1 MSDNRF
7 TLYVD
12 HQYASPY
19 AMSAFVALV
28 EKGIDFELRTLNLAA
43 GEHRDDAYRSRSLTG
58 RVPTLSHGDFHL
70 SESSAISEY
79 LEDLLPPPA
88 HPAAYPAHIV
98 DRARAR
104 QVQAWLRSDL
114 MPIREERPTSVIF
127 FEQPRTEPL
136 SAAAVSAAQRLC
148 SAAIEWLGHD
158 ADTLFGEWSI
168 ADTDLALMLN
178 RLVLNGDAVPE
189 SLVRYARLQWQ
200 RPSVQRWLALP
211 RS

>member
-1 MSDNRF
+1 MSGNSF
-7 TLYVD
+7 ILYVD

-19 AMSAFVALV
+19 AMSAFVTLV
-28 EKGIDFELRTLNLAA
+28 EKGVDFELRTLNLAA
-43 GEHRDDAYRSRSLTG
+43 GEHRDDGYQGMSLTG

-79 LEDLLPPPA
+79 LEDLLPAPG
-88 HPAAYPAHIV
+88 HPAVYPGHVA

-114 MPIREERPTSVIF
+114 MPIREERPTTVIF
-127 FEQPRTEPL
+127 FRPNAKPL
-136 SAAAVSAAQRLC
+136 SPMAVASAARLF
-148 SAAIEWLGHD
+148 SAATEWLGHD
-158 ADTLFGEWSI
+158 ADHLFGEWSI

-178 RLVLNGDAVPE
+178 RLVFNGDSVPE
-189 SLVRYARLQWQ
+189 SLARYARLQWQ

-211 RS
+211 RG

>member
-1 MSDNRF
+1 MYGGRF

-19 AMSAFVALV
+19 AMSAFVTLV
-28 EKGIDFELRTLNLAA
+28 EKGVDFELRTLNLAA
-43 GEHRDDAYRSRSLTG
+43 GEHREDVYQGLSLTG

-79 LEDLLPPPA
+79 LEDLLPAPG
-88 HPAAYPAHIV
+88 HVRVYPEHLV

-114 MPIREERPTSVIF
+114 MPIREERPTTVIF
-127 FEQPRTEPL
+127 FDQPRAEPL
-136 SAAAVSAAQRLC
+136 SSAASTAAQRLFT
-148 SAAIEWLGHD
+148 AATEWLGHD

-211 RS
+211 RG

>member
-1 MSDNRF
+1 MSSNSY

-28 EKGIDFELRTLNLAA
+28 EKGVDFELRTLNLAA
-43 GEHRDDAYRSRSLTG
+43 GEHRDDGYQGLSLTG
-58 RVPTLSHGDFHL
+58 RIPTLSHGDFHL
-70 SESSAISEY
+70 SESSAIAEY
-79 LEDLLPPPA
+79 LEDLLPAPG
-88 HPAAYPAHIV
+88 HAAVYPEHLV

-114 MPIREERPTSVIF
+114 VPIREERPTTVIF
-127 FEQPRTEPL
+127 FQPSRRPL
-136 SAAAVSAAQRLC
+136 SPMAIASAARLF
-148 SAAIEWLGHD
+148 SAATEWLGHD
-158 ADTLFGEWSI
+158 ADHLFGAWSI
-168 ADTDLALMLN
+168 ADLDLALMLN
-178 RLVLNGDAVPE
+178 RLVRNGDAVPE

-211 RS
+211 RG

>member
-1 MSDNRF
+1 MSNPVF
-7 TLYVD
+7 TLWVD

-19 AMSAFVALV
+19 AMSAFVTLI
-28 EKGIDFELRTLNLAA
+28 EKGVNFELRTLNLAA
-43 GEHRDDAYRSRSLTG
+43 GEHREASYRERSFTG

-79 LEDLLPPPA
+79 LEDLMPA
-88 HPAAYPAHIV
+88 PGHAAVYPEHIA

-114 MPIREERPTSVIF
+114 MPIREERPTSVVF
-127 FEQPRTEPL
+127 FEPIDTPL
-136 SAAAVSAAQRLC
+136 SPAAIAAANHLYAA
-148 SAAIEWLGHD
+148 ATEWLGHD
-158 ADTLFGEWSI
+158 ADHLFGDWSI

-178 RLVLNGDAVPE
+178 RLILNGDAVPE

-200 RPSVQRWLALP
+200 RPSVQRWLDLP
-211 RS
+211 RG